1 MRRDPHPS
9 IIIAI
14 TAGAG
19 TAEPGEGQ
27 EAPDRANSQRL
38 PASEKAGL
46 GGCGSAPQCYPQ
58 DGKPEPR
65 ESRGPCFGTP

>member
-38 PASEKAGL
+38 PASEKAG
-46 GGCGSAPQCYPQ
+46 
-58 DGKPEPR
+58 
-65 ESRGPCFGTP
+65 